1 MQILDSLSKI
11 RVYIWSSDFGLWFL
25 GKQKFE
31 DQRPK
36 IKDLFTMK
44 VPLLDLTEQNKVLR
58 PEIEA
63 ALGRVLDTN
72 GFILGAEV
80 AALEKELAEYCGAK
94 HAIACASGS
103 DALLLALM
111 AYDIGYDDEVI
122 TTPYSFFATVSSVTR
137 LGAVPIFVDIDPQTY
152 NLDVSQIEAR
162 ITDKTKA
169 IQPVH
174 LYGQCADMDALLKIS
189 EKYNVPI
196 VEDAAQAIGAEDGG
210 RRAGSIGDIG
220 CFSFYP
226 SKNLGGMGDGGFMT
240 TNDDELAHKLNAL
253 RVHGSFERYYH
264 KWVGLNSRLDGF
276 QGAVLRVKLPHLDA
290 WSDKRKANADYYR
303 KLFTDAGLTEQIGLP
318 FERENVRHIYNQF
331 VIRVPERRDELRQ
344 FLAASEI
351 GTDIYYPVSLHLQEC
366 FKFLGYLKGDYPE
379 AEKAAR
385 ETLALP
391 VFPELKPEQQEY
403 VVEKIGE
410 FFGANV

>member
-1 MQILDSLSKI
+1 
-11 RVYIWSSDFGLWFL
+11 
-25 GKQKFE
+25 
-31 DQRPK
+31 
-36 IKDLFTMK
+36 MK
-44 VPLLDLTEQNKVLR
+44 VPLLDLSEQNQLLR

-80 AALEKELAEYCGAK
+80 AALEKELAEYCGTK
-94 HAIACASGS
+94 YAIGCASGS

-111 AYDIGYDDEVI
+111 AFDIKEGDEVI
-122 TTPYSFFATVSSVTR
+122 TTPFSFFATVSAITR
-137 LGAVPIFVDIDPQTY
+137 LGAKAVFVDIDPRTF
-152 NLDVSQIEAR
+152 NLDVSQIEAK
-162 ITDKTKA
+162 ITEKTKA

-174 LYGQCADMDALLKIS
+174 LYGQCADMEDLRALS
-189 EKYNVPI
+189 AKYGVPL
-196 VEDAAQAIGAEDGG
+196 VEDAAQAIGAEEFG
-210 RRAGSIGDIG
+210 RRAGAMSEIG

-240 TNDDELAHKLNAL
+240 TDDEELAKKLFAL

-276 QGAVLRVKLPHLDA
+276 QGAVLRVKLPHLDD
-290 WSDKRKANADYYR
+290 WTNKRKANADFYR
-303 KLFTDAGLTEQIGLP
+303 ELFTDAGLNEQIVLP

-331 VIRVPERRDELRQ
+331 VVRVPERRDELKQ
-344 FLAASEI
+344 FLAENEI

-366 FKFLGYLKGDYPE
+366 FEYLAYKSGDFPE
-379 AEKAAR
+379 SEKASR

-391 VFPELKPEQQEY
+391 VFPELRREQQEF
-403 VVEKIGE
+403 VVAKIAE
-410 FFGANV
+410 FVG